1 MSDEWRG
8 IKGCWGFSKFYRKY
22 VDDDDDCHYLVQS
35 QLFVQCL
42 RNLQKEGF
50 LLEVCASKVILV
62 STKATLSVL
71 KLKLE
76 SYAYLCFFVLFV
88 CFFF

>member
-1 MSDEWRG
+1 M
-8 IKGCWGFSKFYRKY
+8 KGYFWGFREFYRKY
-22 VDDDDDCHYLVQS
+22 DDDDDCHYLVQS

-42 RNLQKEGF
+42 RNVQKEGF

-71 KLKLE
+71 ELKLE
-76 SYAYLCFFVLFV
+76 SYTYL
-88 CFFF
+88 FFFCFVFLAQDCGYF